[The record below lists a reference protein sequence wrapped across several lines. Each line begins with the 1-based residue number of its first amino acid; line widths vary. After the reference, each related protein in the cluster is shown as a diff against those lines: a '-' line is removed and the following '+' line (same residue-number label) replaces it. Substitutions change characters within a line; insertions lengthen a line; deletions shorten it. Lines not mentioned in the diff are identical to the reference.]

1 MGTGQNIRISIIVG
15 SVMTAGVGVQAA
27 PLSIRSTGQPASA
40 IAGADQ
46 GPCSLGGLQVW
57 RMYSWRA
64 ASARRGSASPKKI
77 AAVPDAATDAAP
89 AVPTGTARP
98 SSPEML
104 KRGPTSAV
112 QPAAGQADLRQ
123 RVSNFMT
130 GLFANWSSPNPQMLE
145 SMGDVYDD
153 VVNYYG
159 KIVSREAV
167 IEDKQR
173 FAARWL
179 QRAYAISP
187 GTLVVRCDDGSL
199 VCAVSGITDWA
210 GAKNARRAT
219 GAAGFYYVVRA
230 GNDGLLKITEETS
243 KVVRRRMSEGQAPA
257 DPQRVQASCA
267 ADGAT
272 ALRENVVCRN

>member
-1 MGTGQNIRISIIVG
+1 MVNGPNLRIPIIVG

-27 PLSIRSTGQPASA
+27 PLSIQSNGQPASA
-40 IAGADQ
+40 IAGANQ
-46 GPCSLGGLQVW
+46 SPCSLGELQVW
-57 RMYSWRA
+57 RMYSWRT
-64 ASARRGSASPKKI
+64 ASARRGSASPNKI
-77 AAVPDAATDAAP
+77 AAVPDAATEAALAAP
-89 AVPTGTARP
+89 AGTARP
-98 SSPEML
+98 GTPKML
-104 KRGPTSAV
+104 KRDPASAAR
-112 QPAAGQADLRQ
+112 PAAGQADLRQ

-130 GLFANWSSPNPQMLE
+130 SLFANWSSPNAQMLE

-159 KIVSREAV
+159 KVVSREAV

-173 FAARWL
+173 FAARWP

-187 GTLVVRCDDGSL
+187 GTLMVRCDDGSL
-199 VCAVSGITDWA
+199 VCTVSGVTDWA
-210 GAKNARRAT
+210 GAKNARRAA

-243 KVVRRRMSEGQAPA
+243 KVVHGRMSEVQASA
-257 DPQRVQASCA
+257 NPQRVQAACA